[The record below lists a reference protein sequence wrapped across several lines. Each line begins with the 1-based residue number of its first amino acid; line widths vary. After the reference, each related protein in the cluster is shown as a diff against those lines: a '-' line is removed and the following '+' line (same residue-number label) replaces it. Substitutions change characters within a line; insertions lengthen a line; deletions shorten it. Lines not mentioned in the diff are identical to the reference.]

1 MSFAVDV
8 NILLYASD
16 SASPFHEASRKFL
29 SDRARAEEIFCL
41 AWPTVMSFLRIVTH
55 PGIFE
60 RPLSPEE
67 ACGNVES
74 LLGRPNV
81 RVLSEEEG
89 FWEAYRRASVGLS
102 VRGNLVPDA
111 HVAAILLQH
120 GVRRLFTTDAD
131 FRKFDFLEAVDPLK
145 RG

>member
-16 SASPFHEASRKFL
+16 SASRFHEASRKFL
-29 SDRARAEEIFCL
+29 SECARADEVFCL
-41 AWPTVMSFLRIVTH
+41 AWPTVMAFLRIVTH

-81 RVLSEEEG
+81 RVLAEQEG
-89 FWEAYRRASVGLS
+89 FWEAYRRAAEGLS

-120 GVRRLFTTDAD
+120 GVRRMFTTDAD
-131 FRKFDFLEAVDPLK
+131 FRKFEFLEPVNPLK
-145 RG
+145 QS